1 MTRRKHIGQFSDFLR
16 VSDGLIERVVEVV
29 GNKNGKIC
37 VVGFKFLVGVTVDY
51 GKIVVIVFLADKTAR
66 ILAESANLVLERL
79 RIAYQLRFVKNL
91 IDLFHD
97 LVSDLDAH
105 ADVNRAWNM
114 RYIMFRA
121 NAFKPF
127 RASSSGCDNGRFC
140 VDFFCFFAVC
150 DIYAVALVAVQDN
163 IRAFITEKHF
173 NAVFEQIFF
182 NRVVKS
188 LCLFS
193 SEVTNGAVNKTQA
206 RFYGTASYIFDLF
219 FVAQTLD
226 VRVCTEFKIY
236 LICVIYR
243 FLRKGLTY
251 QRRQISSDFAAEAQF
266 SVGKCARARKTC
278 RYMTIRLAV
287 DAFLRFFFRA
297 MPVLYRLTLFND
309 DDMLFASFFYQLYR
323 SKNSC
328 GTRADDNY
336 IGLHK
341 TSPPK
346 RRLSFVSAHG
356 KSPTHRKILYHKNIG
371 MSMTNSETKI
381 RLSVC
386 DLKKHKRNQPAGGV
400 DNTEGICYY

>member
-1 MTRRKHIGQFSDFLR
+1 MLVHFDSVAVKLQFGRVQKRFRTCKTGNDFVHSLNEIDYVYHCAVRHCSSYIARNGIGKRRSDVRLRKFFRPSSFSVKNIAETLNKDMTRRKHIGQFSDFLR

-287 DAFLRFFFRA
+287 DAFLRLFFRA

-309 DDMLFASFFYQLYR
+309 DDMLFASLFY
-323 SKNSC
+323 
-328 GTRADDNY
+328 
-336 IGLHK
+336 
-341 TSPPK
+341 
-346 RRLSFVSAHG
+346 
-356 KSPTHRKILYHKNIG
+356 
-371 MSMTNSETKI
+371 
-381 RLSVC
+381 
-386 DLKKHKRNQPAGGV
+386 
-400 DNTEGICYY
+400 